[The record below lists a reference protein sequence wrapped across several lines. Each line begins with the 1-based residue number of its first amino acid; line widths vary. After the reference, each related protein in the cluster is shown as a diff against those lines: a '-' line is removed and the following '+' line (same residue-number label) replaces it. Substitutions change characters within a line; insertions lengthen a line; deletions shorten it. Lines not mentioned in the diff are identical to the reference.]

1 MSSNHYN
8 IHNNHQ
14 IIPRQQNYLL
24 DRKILTVHSTDRD
37 IKKWKFGNTFE
48 IDLPESMNHVQS
60 MRLVETSMPTFF
72 TNFSNEY
79 QNTKL
84 QFRVKAILDTSD
96 PSATLMYSALA
107 SNYGNYYEITVP
119 DGFYTSVE
127 LTNTV
132 TALMNKAVTDY
143 LQTIGATV
151 GMEYTYFTIY
161 NDTVGFKFYIGN
173 THDDFILGFDKKS
186 QYTLKQC
193 EQPDVFGQYTNWGLP
208 FHLGFDKQ
216 TYTTQSTT
224 DGLDFLYNSPGLTKW
239 LVPDP
244 GPATPTS
251 YYVEASNVY
260 KLFGDDTIY
269 MEVDKYN
276 SMDELVPYS
285 EATNN
290 MYNNDYNGTVNSA
303 FAKIPVTAQGYIR
316 TFESRNSFLTNV
328 SHYEPTIERIQKLKF
343 KFRTHDGRLIDFQ
356 GVPFNFTIEF
366 NMLKNE
372 ISKNYSVRVPGMYS
386 L

>member
-37 IKKWKFGNTFE
+37 IKKWKFSNTFE

-132 TALMNKAVTDY
+132 TALMN
-143 LQTIGATV
+143 
-151 GMEYTYFTIY
+151 
-161 NDTVGFKFYIGN
+161 
-173 THDDFILGFDKKS
+173 
-186 QYTLKQC
+186 
-193 EQPDVFGQYTNWGLP
+193 
-208 FHLGFDKQ
+208 
-216 TYTTQSTT
+216 
-224 DGLDFLYNSPGLTKW
+224 
-239 LVPDP
+239 
-244 GPATPTS
+244 
-251 YYVEASNVY
+251 
-260 KLFGDDTIY
+260 
-269 MEVDKYN
+269 
-276 SMDELVPYS
+276 
-285 EATNN
+285 
-290 MYNNDYNGTVNSA
+290 
-303 FAKIPVTAQGYIR
+303 
-316 TFESRNSFLTNV
+316 
-328 SHYEPTIERIQKLKF
+328 
-343 KFRTHDGRLIDFQ
+343 
-356 GVPFNFTIEF
+356 
-366 NMLKNE
+366 
-372 ISKNYSVRVPGMYS
+372 
-386 L
+386 